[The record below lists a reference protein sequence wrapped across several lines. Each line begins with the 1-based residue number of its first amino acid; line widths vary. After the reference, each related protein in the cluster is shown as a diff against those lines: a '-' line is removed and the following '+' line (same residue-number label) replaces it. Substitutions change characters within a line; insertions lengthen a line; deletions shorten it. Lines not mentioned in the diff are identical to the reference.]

1 MSLGLSR
8 AGSILRKN
16 PSRSPPAS
24 SYHFAGD
31 KEQPREQPESKPSDP
46 GSTDAPSV
54 SSSDVGGP
62 RFGTSAPETTEERTA
77 GDPSVY
83 QDIKVDI
90 SCFLSELGFNYS

>member
-8 AGSILRKN
+8 AGSMLRN
-16 PSRSPPAS
+16 NSSRSPPAS

-31 KEQPREQPESKPSDP
+31 KEQPESKRSDP
-46 GSTDAPSV
+46 ASTDAPSV

-62 RFGTSAPETTEERTA
+62 RFGTSAPEATEERTA

-83 QDIKVDI
+83 QDIKVVI
-90 SCFLSELGFNYS
+90 SCFLYELGF